1 MVIRERL
8 FLEDEIPDDFDPD
21 NPPYYR
27 PQEGTDEYEYLMA
40 RRRELDGP
48 LPSRTTRTRRRLSLP
63 GPKAFE
69 ELDAGAGKQQVSTT
83 MAFTRMLRTLMR
95 EDGFGARVV
104 PIIPDEARTF
114 GLDSLFREVGIYA
127 DQGQLYEPVDH
138 DLLLSYTEKRDGQI
152 LEEGI
157 TEAGSMASFT
167 AAATAYATRGVP
179 MVPFFIFYSMFGFQR
194 VGDLIWAMADARGR
208 GFLCGATAGR
218 TTLMG
223 EGLQHQDGHSLLL
236 ASTVPPCQAYDAAFA
251 YELGA
256 IVESGFTRMYVDGE
270 DVFYYL
276 TLYNENYTMMP
287 RPDHVDRADIVRGL
301 YRFAAPPDGPD
312 IKATVVFSGTA
323 HGPAREAAGE
333 LADRYDVGVELWSAT
348 SYKALRDEALSV
360 ERRNRLHPDEPGEL
374 PYVTRAL
381 ADAPGPV
388 VAVTDFMRAVPDQ
401 IARWVPRRWYSL
413 GTDGF
418 GRSDTREQLRTHFE
432 IDAPSIVVAV
442 LSQLAA
448 EGTVGKD
455 AVEDAIRQYGVATDR
470 PDPWSPTV
478 H

>member
-1 MVIRERL
+1 
-8 FLEDEIPDDFDPD
+8 
-21 NPPYYR
+21 
-27 PQEGTDEYEYLMA
+27 
-40 RRRELDGP
+40 
-48 LPSRTTRTRRRLSLP
+48 
-63 GPKAFE
+63 
-69 ELDAGAGKQQVSTT
+69 
-83 MAFTRMLRTLMR
+83 
-95 EDGFGARVV
+95 
-104 PIIPDEARTF
+104 
-114 GLDSLFREVGIYA
+114 
-127 DQGQLYEPVDH
+127 
-138 DLLLSYTEKRDGQI
+138 
-152 LEEGI
+152 
-157 TEAGSMASFT
+157 
-167 AAATAYATRGVP
+167 

-256 IVESGFTRMYVDGE
+256 IVESGLTRMYVDGE

-287 RPDHVDRADIVRGL
+287 RPEHVDRADIVRGL
-301 YRFAAPPDGPD
+301 YRFAAAPEGPD

-323 HGPAREAAGE
+323 QGPAREAASE

-401 IARWVPRRWYSL
+401 IARWVPRRWFSL

-432 IDAPSIVVAV
+432 IDAPSIIVAV

-448 EGTVGKD
+448 EGAVGKD
-455 AVEDAIRQYGVATDR
+455 TVEDAIRHHGVATDQ
-470 PDPWSPTV
+470 PDPWSTTA

>member
-1 MVIRERL
+1 
-8 FLEDEIPDDFDPD
+8 
-21 NPPYYR
+21 
-27 PQEGTDEYEYLMA
+27 MA

-48 LPSRTTRTRRRLSLP
+48 LPSRTTRTRRRLGLP

-69 ELDAGAGKQQVSTT
+69 ALDAGSGKQQVSTT

-95 EDGFGARVV
+95 EDGFGPRVV

-114 GLDSLFREVGIYA
+114 GMDSLFREVGIYA

-167 AAATAYATRGVP
+167 AAATSYATRGVP

-236 ASTVPPCQAYDAAFA
+236 ASTVPPCQAYDPAFA

-256 IVESGFTRMYVDGE
+256 IVESGLKRMFVDGE

-276 TLYNENYTMMP
+276 ALYNENYSMMP
-287 RPDHVDRADIVRGL
+287 RPEHVDRADIVRGL
-301 YRFAAPPDGPD
+301 YRFAPAPEGPE
-312 IKATVVFSGTA
+312 IRATLVFSGSA
-323 HGPAREAAGE
+323 QGPAREAASRAGRP
-333 LADRYDVGVELWSAT
+333 LRRGRRAVVGHVVQGPP
-348 SYKALRDEALSV
+348 RRGH
-360 ERRNRLHPDEPGEL
+360 ERRASQPPPPRRARRDPVRHA
-374 PYVTRAL
+374 AL
-381 ADAPGPV
+381 ADAPGPSS
-388 VAVTDFMRAVPDQ
+388 R
-401 IARWVPRRWYSL
+401 
-413 GTDGF
+413 
-418 GRSDTREQLRTHFE
+418 
-432 IDAPSIVVAV
+432 
-442 LSQLAA
+442 
-448 EGTVGKD
+448 
-455 AVEDAIRQYGVATDR
+455 
-470 PDPWSPTV
+470 
-478 H
+478 